1 MVFNTRTE
9 IIKALQT
16 EFNENPAGF
25 NNNERTKSREKFW
38 TFNRLLRYY
47 WDMKQGRKQTFRT
60 VLNPETGYYELSIE
74 YKQLY
79 NIK

>member
-25 NNNERTKSREKFW
+25 NNNEKTKQREKFW

-47 WDMKQGRKQTFRT
+47 WDMKQGRKLTYRT
-60 VLNPETGYYELSIE
+60 VLNSETGYYELSPE
-74 YKQLY
+74 YKLQY